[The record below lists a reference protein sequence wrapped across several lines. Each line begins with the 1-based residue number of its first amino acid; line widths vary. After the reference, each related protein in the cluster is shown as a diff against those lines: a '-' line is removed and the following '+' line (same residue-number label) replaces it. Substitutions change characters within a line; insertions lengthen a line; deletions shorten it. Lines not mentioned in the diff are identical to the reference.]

1 MTRLAQLAR
10 QARERPR
17 PEVLEKCDLCGVDI
31 APEHRHLLD
40 LDSREL
46 MCACRACATLFDH
59 GAAGGRHFKLVP
71 RRRMPLAGFVL
82 DDLVWAELRIPV
94 DIAFFF
100 RSSREQRVMAFYP
113 SPLGPTESLLELEA
127 WRELEEA
134 NPALLEMQDD
144 VEALL
149 VDRARGERRYWLVPI
164 DDCYRLVALI
174 RTHWR
179 GLSGGREVWEELA
192 RFFDDLDEGKEL
204 R

>member
-1 MTRLAQLAR
+1 
-10 QARERPR
+10 
-17 PEVLEKCDLCGVDI
+17 
-31 APEHRHLLD
+31 
-40 LDSREL
+40 
-46 MCACRACATLFDH
+46 
-59 GAAGGRHFKLVP
+59 
-71 RRRMPLAGFVL
+71 MPLAGFVL